1 MFRSTSN
8 GTYLFSDIL
17 VVEYM
22 EAGSW
27 HGHFRELEAN
37 IFRRKSP
44 CLEQIHTWIFL
55 GCDWSIKIQARNLR
69 SFEFQNEASDVI
81 LGNPMAIHL
90 NLTAG
95 PVVVSQRSSC
105 GWTSLPYW
113 AARSVPFVSLTS
125 PSQYTVCNRIRQGK
139 ARDGKRGGQVCSLQA
154 RPSARHFHAPPPFRL

>member
-1 MFRSTSN
+1 MFRSIFS
-8 GTYLFSDIL
+8 GTYLVSDIL
-17 VVEYM
+17 VVEHT

-44 CLEQIHTWIFL
+44 CLEQIRTWIFL

-81 LGNPMAIHL
+81 LGNPMAVHL

-95 PVVVSQRSSC
+95 PVVVSRRS
-105 GWTSLPYW
+105 
-113 AARSVPFVSLTS
+113 
-125 PSQYTVCNRIRQGK
+125 
-139 ARDGKRGGQVCSLQA
+139 
-154 RPSARHFHAPPPFRL
+154 

>member
-1 MFRSTSN
+1 MFRSISS

-17 VVEYM
+17 VVEHT
-22 EAGSW
+22 EAESW

-44 CLEQIHTWIFL
+44 CLEQIRTWIFL

-81 LGNPMAIHL
+81 LGNLMAVHL

-95 PVVVSQRSSC
+95 PVVVSH
-105 GWTSLPYW
+105 
-113 AARSVPFVSLTS
+113 AARV
-125 PSQYTVCNRIRQGK
+125 G
-139 ARDGKRGGQVCSLQA
+139 
-154 RPSARHFHAPPPFRL
+154 